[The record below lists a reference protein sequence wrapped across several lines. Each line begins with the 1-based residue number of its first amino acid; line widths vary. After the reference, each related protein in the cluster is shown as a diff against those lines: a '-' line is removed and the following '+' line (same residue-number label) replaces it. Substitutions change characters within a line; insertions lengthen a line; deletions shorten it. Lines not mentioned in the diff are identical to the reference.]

1 MATVVMDRSLAE
13 HLQQERITSGA
24 DRWDEVWEGTYM
36 MAPLPNTEHQQ
47 IVNRF
52 ASILE
57 DTVGWNDETIVLPG
71 TNVSDRRKDWK
82 YNYRCPDVV
91 VYLPG
96 TNAKNFDT
104 HWYGGPDFAVEVVS
118 PDDMVRDKLVFYAK
132 VGMREL
138 LIVDRDPWSLELLRL
153 KGKKLTLV
161 DVASVKKKSALRSA
175 VLPLSFRLKTGKHR
189 PVIEVVRTTDGRTW
203 NV

>member
-1 MATVVMDRSLAE
+1 MDRSLAE
-13 HLQQERITSGA
+13 HLRQERQASGA

-36 MAPLPNTEHQQ
+36 VAPLPNTEHQQ

-52 ASILE
+52 AALLE
-57 DTVGWNDETIVLPG
+57 ETVGWNDETIVLPG
-71 TNVSDRRKDWK
+71 TNVSDRRRDWK

-91 VYLPG
+91 VYLPA
-96 TNAKNFDT
+96 TTAKNYGT
-104 HWYGGPDFAVEVVS
+104 HWFGGPDFGVEIVS
-118 PDDMVRDKLVFYAK
+118 PDDMVRDKLEFYAK

-153 KGKKLTLV
+153 KGRRL
-161 DVASVKKKSALRSA
+161 ASVGVSTVKKKPSLRSA
-175 VLPLSFRLKTGKHR
+175 IIPLTFRLVAGKHR
-189 PVIEVVRTTDGRTW
+189 PTIEVVRTTDAKKW